1 MIGVCSWVCISE
13 TGWSH
18 IQKRKTHPRKL
29 KHTSWKV
36 KAVYFW
42 GTQTSKMDHRSNF
55 NYSIRLLNNI
65 KRGAIMSFTGPVLFL
80 NGGIRSC
87 FGFVFV
93 IFLAL
98 FWEAKFWTVTKRF
111 GILEFWY
118 CEVVFLLI
126 KKQAFHHSNI
136 CKKDGKVAI
145 EVAIEVIIYSN
156 ISPTYPES
164 ILIA

>member
-1 MIGVCSWVCISE
+1 MGVSSWVCISE
-13 TGWSH
+13 NRLTTH
-18 IQKRKTHPRKL
+18 NKRKTYPRKL

-80 NGGIRSC
+80 NGVIRSC

-93 IFLAL
+93 IF
-98 FWEAKFWTVTKRF
+98 F
-111 GILEFWY
+111 GIVLGSEILNSNKEVWDPWFLEWWSRIFMNY
-118 CEVVFLLI
+118 
-126 KKQAFHHSNI
+126 KKALRSFHHLKI
-136 CKKDGKVAI
+136 LEERWQCGYRG
-145 EVAIEVIIYSN
+145 VIIFQYQSN
-156 ISPTYPES
+156 LS
-164 ILIA
+164 